1 MLETTVAGKV
11 IKNDDRMLDLL
22 NYAIGSIKCFT
33 MTSRMVQEETVSNQV
48 IPVLSMTIDKL
59 LKSKYPANKKAM
71 ILVQITGALRNLAN
85 VERSHFQISQHCVKQ
100 MCDIFFDNSFNT
112 GKELMLNI
120 ARLLSKVSL
129 DIACAE

>member
-1 MLETTVAGKV
+1 MLLLKFCYIEHSDVVLFMLETTVAGKV
-11 IKNDDRMLDLL
+11 IRNDEKMLDLL

-33 MTSRMVQEETVSNQV
+33 MTSRVVQEETVSNQV

-85 VERSHFQISQHCVKQ
+85 VERSHYQISQHCVK
-100 MCDIFFDNSFNT
+100 
-112 GKELMLNI
+112 
-120 ARLLSKVSL
+120 
-129 DIACAE
+129 